1 MKKRLIISE
10 LTRMA
15 PPRVCIAGWATDT
28 WECIRPVLP
37 PPGIDEG
44 FLFQEGK
51 LVIKPFAEVEFDF
64 KGKKPP
70 RPPHTEDW
78 NLGRRYKPKLIRV
91 LTMLEKR
98 RLLQNLLDENVGS
111 IFGAKIHEGRY
122 VKVGEGSRSLGTI
135 VPKQV
140 LRVRYEQ
147 SQYEQD
153 KWRYHIEFLDQRS
166 EHFDLPVTDLAF
178 RAFCDTRR
186 TRHGHSR
193 NRISSWLIR
202 YLRENET
209 FFRIGLAREWEE
221 KRPGCCYLQ
230 ITGVYT
236 FPDYLEGKT
245 CLEIG
250 L

>member
-1 MKKRLIISE
+1 MKKRLIISD

-15 PPRVCIAGWATDT
+15 PPRVCIAGWETDS

-44 FLFQEGK
+44 FLLQEGR
-51 LVIKPFAEVEFDF
+51 LMIKPFAEVEFDF
-64 KGKKPP
+64 ECKKPS

-78 NLGRRYKPKLIRV
+78 NLNQRYKPKLIRV
-91 LTMLEKR
+91 LDMVEKR
-98 RLLQNLLDENVGS
+98 NVLQNQVDEDVCS
-111 IFGAKIHEGRY
+111 IFGAQIHEARY
-122 VKVGEGSRSLGTI
+122 VKAGQGFRSLGTI

-147 SQYEQD
+147 SHYEQD

-166 EHFDLPVTDLAF
+166 ENFDLPVTDLAF

-186 TRHGHSR
+186 TRHGHSG

-236 FPDYLEGKT
+236 FPDYLEGKSY
-245 CLEIG
+245 LEIG